1 MKKIVIVLALIA
13 LSLGSFSCGGGGAG
27 SPDVPPGE
35 NPGVPSRLVLA
46 PDKNVAQT
54 GSYVNF
60 HATVLDGNGY
70 PVEGK
75 VVNFTNVAG
84 GGTFSATSA
93 VTNGLGIATVNLRLT
108 SDGFATAVAET
119 AGLRDKRSV
128 YFTSSDSTRGLA
140 FSPITVDVDI
150 DGDNDGIYNE
160 SEDLRICQTANDN
173 VLSIRTTVYAVGAR
187 APYVSVNVQT
197 DYDILSTFPNT
208 PYGTDNDADGDIDED
223 NIVTDSQGEAFT
235 ELTVNCLVENVER
248 ILNVF
253 ASTSCMYVQEFD
265 GNFSGA
271 GGQSLFLQPVTVT
284 GITVTANP
292 TTVAPSGTS
301 TIRATVNTTGGND
314 LDNISVQFSTTC
326 GTVNPTLAQTVD
338 GIAQTTFTA
347 PSTAQTCTITA
358 KVGTATGTVSV
369 TVTTTLTVTPSTLT
383 LDNDSEPAAV
393 TFMVSGGVAPY
404 TIWSVSTNGNF
415 TYTLP
420 ATLAAAG
427 ALNMT
432 AITLPDANTGT
443 ITIYIRDSAPSPS
456 TVTVVITVA
465 D

>member
-1 MKKIVIVLALIA
+1 MKKIIILLSLLAL
-13 LSLGSFSCGGGGAG
+13 SFCTFSCGGGAG
-27 SPDVPPGE
+27 SSNTPEGE

-46 PDKNVAQT
+46 PDKNVAPT

-60 HATVLDGNGY
+60 HATVLDGNGH

-128 YFTSSDSTRGLA
+128 YFTSGASTRGLA

-150 DGDNDGIYNE
+150 DEDNNGIYNE

-173 VLSIRTTVYAVGAR
+173 VLRIRTTVYAVGAR
-187 APYVSVNVQT
+187 APGVSVNVQT

-208 PYGTDNDADGDIDED
+208 PFGTDNDADGDIDED
-223 NIVTDSQGEAFT
+223 NIVTNSQGEAFT
-235 ELTVNCLVENVER
+235 ELTVNCLVENVEK

-253 ASTSCMYVQEFD
+253 ASTSSMYVQEFD
-265 GNFSGA
+265 GYFSGA

-292 TTVAPSGTS
+292 TAVAPSGTS

-326 GTVNPTLAQTVD
+326 GTVSPTLAQTVD

-358 KVGTATGTVSV
+358 KVGTVTGTVSV
-369 TVTTTLTVTPSTLT
+369 PVYTTLTVTPSTLT
-383 LDNDSEPAAV
+383 LDNDSEPATV

-404 TIWSVSTNGNF
+404 TIWSVSTNVNF

-432 AITLPDANTGT
+432 GIVLPEPNTGT

-456 TVTVVITVA
+456 TVTVVITVV